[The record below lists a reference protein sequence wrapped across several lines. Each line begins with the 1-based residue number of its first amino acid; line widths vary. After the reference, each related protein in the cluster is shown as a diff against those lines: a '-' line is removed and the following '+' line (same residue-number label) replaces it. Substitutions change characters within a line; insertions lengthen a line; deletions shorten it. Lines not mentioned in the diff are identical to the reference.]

1 LLLGAWHENIG
12 EEAVKWRM
20 REREMESSLSFK
32 TFMTVLGL
40 INFIA
45 CVDTIDTG
53 YYSSAINIIAL
64 NDRIRST
71 K

>member
-1 LLLGAWHENIG
+1 
-12 EEAVKWRM
+12 
-20 REREMESSLSFK
+20 MESSLSFK
-32 TFMTVLGL
+32 TFMNVLGL